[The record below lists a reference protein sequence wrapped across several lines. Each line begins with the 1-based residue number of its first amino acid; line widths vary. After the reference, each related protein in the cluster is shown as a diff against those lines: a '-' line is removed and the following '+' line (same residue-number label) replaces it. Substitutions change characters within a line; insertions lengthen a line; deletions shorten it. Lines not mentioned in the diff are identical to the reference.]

1 MGSFLSPA
9 WSLCPGCSAPFCAE
23 PAWPLLSGPAPTL
36 GRPQPHQ
43 RGFEML
49 ILPRLE
55 AQLFSPV
62 VRGARSLS
70 LPFFG
75 PLKCSYPDIPGNPT
89 QTAQQR
95 GCQEV
100 WRWAIPGEAWRP
112 LHIPSLFLSA
122 SQYYVAVPFRCCSL
136 FGKFTPLQGGIGS
149 KTYSLQFCP
158 LLSLKKAFIT
168 GCLSPVTNNSLART
182 LKRLGRGGRCVW
194 LCRF

>member
-9 WSLCPGCSAPFCAE
+9 WSLCPGCSAPFCVE
-23 PAWPLLSGPAPTL
+23 PARPLLSGPAPTQ
-36 GRPQPHQ
+36 GRPQPRQ

-122 SQYYVAVPFRCCSL
+122 LPPS
-136 FGKFTPLQGGIGS
+136 TI
-149 KTYSLQFCP
+149 P
-158 LLSLKKAFIT
+158 LLQPVWEIYTTPGWHRIQNTLAAVLPLAQFKESFHHWMS
-168 GCLSPVTNNSLART
+168 LSPVTNNSLART